1 MKHFDAVRFLDDYH
15 ITHNPYS
22 SITTHE
28 FTAVDCPYCGG
39 HEKMGIHMTKGFA
52 TCWTCDNGK
61 NFWDVISRL
70 TGETYVKPIV
80 EKYGNYVSKGLHIQP
95 VQENKAVKVQLIGSS
110 DITNGHKAFTYLQ
123 EVRKFDPVLLFK
135 KYGLTFTTHGHDEY
149 NYRIIFPI
157 YYDNKIVSFQ
167 GRDYTEDPNRI
178 RFMALRKDLEVI
190 SHQHILYNLDNC
202 NSDNILVLEGIFDN
216 IRIGDNSAC
225 SFGISF
231 TREQAN
237 LLRSRFKNV
246 FILYDEEEKAQEQ
259 AEKLGYLI
267 GSGKTNVEVISLGV
281 SGSDP
286 DLIFQDNLDD
296 LYYLKKE
303 LNLY

>member
-1 MKHFDAVRFLDDYH
+1 MTKFDAVRFLDDYN
-15 ITHNPYS
+15 IIHNPYS
-22 SITTHE
+22 HETTTE
-28 FTAVDCPYCGG
+28 FTAVNCPYCGG

-52 TCWTCDNGK
+52 TCWTCNKGK
-61 NFWDVISRL
+61 DFWDVVSRL
-70 TGETYVKPIV
+70 TGESYVKPII
-80 EKYGNYVSKGLHIQP
+80 EKYGSYLSRGHQEIQKTDIKP
-95 VQENKAVKVQLIGSS
+95 TKVDLIGSS
-110 DITNGHKAFTYLQ
+110 DISSKDKAFQYIRD
-123 EVRKFDPVLLFK
+123 VRGFDPIVLFK
-135 KYGLTFTTHGHDEY
+135 KYGLRFTTHGFRDY

-157 YYDNKIVSFQ
+157 TFNNKVVSFQ
-167 GRDYTEDPNRI
+167 GRDYTEEEGRV
-178 RFMALRKDLEVI
+178 RFMALKSELEVI

-202 NSDNILVLEGIFDN
+202 TSDNILVLEGIFDN
-216 IRIGDNSAC
+216 IRVGDNSAC

-237 LLRSRFKNV
+237 LLRSRFRNV

-267 GSGKTNVEVISLGV
+267 GSGKTNVEVISLGI

-286 DLIFQDNLDD
+286 DLIFQNAEDD
-296 LYYLKKE
+296 LWHLKKE